1 MIPTSVGLPSTD
13 PLPRRRGGRIV
24 PLLLCLLA
32 FLDLRVDLQL
42 LSDHFTLTALAEA
55 IRHHPLAV
63 VVLLFA
69 PSLWR
74 RYRG

>member
-1 MIPTSVGLPSTD
+1 MAAWTKASASPKTA
-13 PLPRRRGGRIV
+13 PRT
-24 PLLLCLLA
+24 A